1 MADAGFVDRPAQSD
15 KEDKRQNRHLLK
27 IKETNIALFLAN
39 EEDMLY
45 NAQCKF

>member
-15 KEDKRQNRHLLK
+15 KEDKRQNRYLLK
-27 IKETNIALFLAN
+27 IKEKNIALFLAN

>member
-27 IKETNIALFLAN
+27 NQRKNIALFLAN